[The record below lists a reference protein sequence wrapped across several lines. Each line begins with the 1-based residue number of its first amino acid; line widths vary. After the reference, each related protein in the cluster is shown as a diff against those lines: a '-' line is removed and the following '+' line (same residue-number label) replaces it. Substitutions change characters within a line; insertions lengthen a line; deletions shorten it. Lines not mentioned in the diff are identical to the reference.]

1 MLADERH
8 AIDFHEFFSE
18 MRSTLAERN
27 VQNFVGIFRI
37 VSECRPTNRK
47 PAVRRFGRA
56 ARAGPHYTIMA
67 RENWNMGIYFPEG
80 QEIFPKA
87 QPEGIS

>member
-1 MLADERH
+1 MTLLVET
-8 AIDFHEFFSE
+8 EF
-18 MRSTLAERN
+18 
-27 VQNFVGIFRI
+27 V
-37 VSECRPTNRK
+37 
-47 PAVRRFGRA
+47 
-56 ARAGPHYTIMA
+56 AGNNLEYITIMA